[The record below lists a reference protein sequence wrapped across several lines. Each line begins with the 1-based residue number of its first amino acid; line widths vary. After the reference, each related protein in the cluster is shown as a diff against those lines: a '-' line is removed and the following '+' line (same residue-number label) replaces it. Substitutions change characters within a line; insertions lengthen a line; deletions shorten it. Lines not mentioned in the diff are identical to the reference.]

1 MYKNWSSDMNSLL
14 SINKLNVFETL
25 ALDKND
31 ERDLLT
37 QKINDKWKN

>member
-14 SINKLNVFETL
+14 SIDKLIVFETL